1 MEITQILLVVT
12 VLVLT
17 TILSIVGIEVF
28 LILKE
33 FRQSIRKINKILD
46 DAGLISESVAK
57 PISGLSDLASGLR
70 SLAEFIKAFVG
81 ERKTETKKIE
91 EKKEPS
97 SAKAS
102 EGKQEELPSE
112 SPARRFF
119 LRAGKRLS

>member
-17 TILSIVGIEVF
+17 TILSIVGFEVF

-33 FRQSIRKINKILD
+33 FRQSVRKINKILD

-57 PISGLSDLASGLR
+57 PISGLSDLATGLR
-70 SLAEFIKAFVG
+70 ALAEFV
-81 ERKTETKKIE
+81 KKFLE
-91 EKKEPS
+91 EKKESS